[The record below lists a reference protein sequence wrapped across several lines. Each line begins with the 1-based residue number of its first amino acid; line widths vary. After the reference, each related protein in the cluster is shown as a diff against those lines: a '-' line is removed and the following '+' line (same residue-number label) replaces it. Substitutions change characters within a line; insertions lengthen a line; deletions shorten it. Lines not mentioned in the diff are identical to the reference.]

1 MPLLLRGL
9 ELPDNEIRASVI
21 DTLQAAAT
29 SAGKDNTLLAEH
41 AASLVST
48 MLKNSMVSHMP
59 SVVRT
64 HPVLRP
70 RGELTVVCVAA
81 GSCGRAAIFGHAAGG
96 RQI

>member
-1 MPLLLRGL
+1 MRAQLMPLLLRGL

-48 MLKNSMVSHMP
+48 MLKNSLVARMP

-64 HPVLRP
+64 RHIFP
-70 RGELTVVCVAA
+70 AA
-81 GSCGRAAIFGHAAGG
+81 
-96 RQI
+96 Q